1 MEGTTDVEPT
11 ALTAG
16 ILASWAALT
25 PSLVPRRWWM
35 TGVSVA
41 TASAAASGVV
51 QVTGAAV
58 RMLGRNRRRGRGW
71 LPLGAAALPRRVG
84 GPADAEAADPL
95 RTLRRAA
102 AVAAAAG
109 VAVSLRDS
117 VRWQADVARRTGVRE
132 ASPVHHLAGYAV
144 GLGGW
149 VVLHGAGR
157 LSRGLRRRL
166 VARLVRSLPIVPP
179 ALVAGAAAL
188 VVIRFYGWM
197 LAGVLAQADQN
208 AVIQSFAQVGV
219 GAGPAERVRSGSR
232 ESFEPFATMGLHGR
246 AFVTGGPRGARIQ
259 EVWGSLSPGARD
271 TAARGRGTT
280 EPIRVFA
287 GRLGHPDPRDAAAAV
302 VAELERTG
310 AFSRRAILVAI
321 GTGSGWVPP
330 WSTSAFEYLHRGDC
344 AVVSAQYSFAG
355 SWLAFLIHRR
365 AAREVARE
373 VMRAVRRRLRRVPPE
388 RRPRLYAAGESLGAY
403 GGLGAFVSP
412 GKMLRVVDGALWTGA
427 PRGARVLSRILEDRR
442 HGSSEVRPVYGT
454 GRHVRFVT
462 RPEELTQAPPGFTY
476 ARWASPRVVFAQHGS
491 DPVVWWDPSV
501 LLRRPDWLR
510 EARAADVSP
519 GVRWRPF
526 ATFWQLTADMPRSV
540 ELPRGRGHSYH
551 GETVHYWNAVL
562 GTGLSAEDCD
572 EIARAISID
581 LAPLTG
587 ALPLTD
593 TGARM
598 RAGTSSFPAKPLG

>member
-1 MEGTTDVEPT
+1 
-11 ALTAG
+11 
-16 ILASWAALT
+16 LASWAALT

-58 RMLGRNRRRGRGW
+58 RMLGRNRRRGRGR

-208 AVIQSFAQVGV
+208 AVIQSFAQV
-219 GAGPAERVRSGSR
+219 
-232 ESFEPFATMGLHGR
+232 
-246 AFVTGGPRGARIQ
+246 
-259 EVWGSLSPGARD
+259 
-271 TAARGRGTT
+271 
-280 EPIRVFA
+280 
-287 GRLGHPDPRDAAAAV
+287 
-302 VAELERTG
+302 
-310 AFSRRAILVAI
+310 
-321 GTGSGWVPP
+321 
-330 WSTSAFEYLHRGDC
+330 
-344 AVVSAQYSFAG
+344 
-355 SWLAFLIHRR
+355 
-365 AAREVARE
+365 
-373 VMRAVRRRLRRVPPE
+373 
-388 RRPRLYAAGESLGAY
+388 
-403 GGLGAFVSP
+403 
-412 GKMLRVVDGALWTGA
+412 
-427 PRGARVLSRILEDRR
+427 
-442 HGSSEVRPVYGT
+442 
-454 GRHVRFVT
+454 
-462 RPEELTQAPPGFTY
+462 
-476 ARWASPRVVFAQHGS
+476 
-491 DPVVWWDPSV
+491 
-501 LLRRPDWLR
+501 
-510 EARAADVSP
+510 
-519 GVRWRPF
+519 
-526 ATFWQLTADMPRSV
+526 
-540 ELPRGRGHSYH
+540 
-551 GETVHYWNAVL
+551 
-562 GTGLSAEDCD
+562 
-572 EIARAISID
+572 
-581 LAPLTG
+581 
-587 ALPLTD
+587 
-593 TGARM
+593 
-598 RAGTSSFPAKPLG
+598 